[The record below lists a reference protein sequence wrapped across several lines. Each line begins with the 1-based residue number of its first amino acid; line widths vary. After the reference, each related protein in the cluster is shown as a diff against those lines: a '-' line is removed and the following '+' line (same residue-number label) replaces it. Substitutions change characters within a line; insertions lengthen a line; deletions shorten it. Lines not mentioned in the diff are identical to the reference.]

1 MRWERPV
8 DNLWQPPAPENQPGT
23 SQDGSSPLKV
33 VVLLLPPLSL
43 STVGAIVDPLAA
55 ANRLGG
61 QRYYDIQLA
70 SLDGAPV
77 ALTSGSRLP
86 VDIALPLLFHCQALI
101 VASDAYL
108 PGDEEALILPQL
120 ARLQRFGVA
129 FGSTRGGTG
138 WLAHARLL
146 EERRVAVHWDEMSL
160 YRERF
165 PNLIHCSSLY
175 EIDADRFTAS
185 SSQVVLDMML
195 FVIAQQISP
204 ELADNIAR
212 QQGLERIR
220 PGHEKQ
226 TVPAESRISQHP
238 IKLTEA
244 LQVMEANIEEPL
256 TSDEIAGCVGISRRQ
271 LERLFKQTLNTLPS
285 KYYQVLRLERSRQL
299 IVRTQ
304 KSIVQIG
311 LSCGFS
317 SGSHFATAYRAHFAV
332 TPREERARATLSGCV
347 VSHTTATT
355 AIAEAD
361 QEQELKC

>member
-8 DNLWQPPAPENQPGT
+8 EEFALPAEGR
-23 SQDGSSPLKV
+23 GGFAAAGHAPLKV

-43 STVGAIVDPLAA
+43 STLGALVDPLTE

-61 QRYYDIQLA
+61 QRYYDVALA
-70 SLDGAPV
+70 SVDGAPF
-77 ALTSGSRLP
+77 ALSNGSRLP
-86 VDIALPLLFHCQALI
+86 VDTALPLLVHCHALI

-108 PGDEEALILPQL
+108 PADDEAPLLAQL
-120 ARLQRFGVA
+120 TRLQRFGVA
-129 FGSTRGGTG
+129 FGATRGGTG
-138 WLAHARLL
+138 WLASAGLL
-146 EERRVAVHWDEMSL
+146 DERRVAVHWDEMAL
-160 YRERF
+160 FRERF
-165 PNLIHCSSLY
+165 PKLIHCASLY

-204 ELADNIAR
+204 ELADAIAR
-212 QQGLERIR
+212 QHGLDRIR

-226 TVPAESRISQHP
+226 IVPAESRISQHP
-238 IKLTEA
+238 PKLTEA

-256 TSDEIAGCVGISRRQ
+256 TSDEIASCVGISRRQ
-271 LERLFKQTLNTLPS
+271 LERLFKQTLSTLPS
-285 KYYQVLRLERSRQL
+285 KYYQTLRLERSRQL

-317 SGSHFATAYRAHFAV
+317 SGSHFATAYRAHFGI

-347 VSHTTATT
+347 GSHATAPETND
-355 AIAEAD
+355 AAEPSR
-361 QEQELKC
+361 ES